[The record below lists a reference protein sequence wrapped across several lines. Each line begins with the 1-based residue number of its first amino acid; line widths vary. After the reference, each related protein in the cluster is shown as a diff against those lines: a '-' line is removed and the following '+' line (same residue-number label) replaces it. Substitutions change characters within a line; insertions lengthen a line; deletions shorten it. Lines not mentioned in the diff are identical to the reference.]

1 MKQLE
6 STKLYK
12 SKIGNKTMFTLWSV
26 IFFMLLLIFFLLT
39 FPLSHQIPQQKDG
52 ILYLN
57 HSKDIEIK
65 IHSSTKIEAGQRI
78 QLFQN
83 GHAIAYGQITKPNHN
98 TSFIFFTHNSIFN
111 MNYSKQKN
119 NQDIPTKITFLVDPS
134 YFILIKNFLCSW
146 NHILLGRC
154 CYDKVLKAITCI

>member
-83 GHAIAYGQITKPNHN
+83 GH
-98 TSFIFFTHNSIFN
+98 
-111 MNYSKQKN
+111 
-119 NQDIPTKITFLVDPS
+119 
-134 YFILIKNFLCSW
+134 
-146 NHILLGRC
+146 
-154 CYDKVLKAITCI
+154 